1 MEEQDKKLT
10 DKIEKIVA
18 KIDGQEKG
26 NAFLIDNRRA
36 LTVKHC
42 VKEERLKLI
51 FPKQQYR
58 EVWAS
63 ACISEFAEEDRFV
76 LLELEEEVDSAE
88 IILAATRL
96 YPGDP
101 AWVYGFDKN
110 FFAEGRWT
118 KLESVGS
125 VTPNDSSV
133 TDQLFDALN
142 NKEADFSGLSGSPI
156 IAGGNIVGIVAQ
168 QNTESQRAIAI
179 RAISV
184 ISSQTFLK
192 ENEIPVI
199 NDLHGEYPHQNEL
212 VAGEYIQ
219 TRIPVTVAG
228 IQDFQ
233 TRLEGIY
240 KEKLES
246 IIQLHRKGNIEAAW
260 EQLRQVIVE
269 LGNDPYIRN
278 EIKAEFYYR
287 MAIWYLE
294 DRNNIQKAQ
303 KKFDMAEKLNPGMD
317 GSVFRAIKQSMTGE
331 NVNAEE
337 ILEPI
342 DSVNKFNVYLQICI
356 NTGKTDK
363 ALDKYYELDDI
374 VPMNDGSYYLL
385 SVIMILQQHYA
396 EALDY
401 IDKALLKETDNPFYR
416 FTKGVI
422 YYWMALPEELRQ
434 SADLYPPMFQNGI
447 VHLTEKEF
455 LDKAQEEYR
464 QAEKLAEQVKNDEL
478 AETIL
483 NAWVCSLSVDGSY
496 ENDILEPLHILQNRS
511 PLNLTAILYRIQRKL
526 PLPAEVTIE
535 KLEKTA
541 KNASNKIACV
551 IAAVEL
557 SIYQKNQKK
566 AKSLLH
572 EYKDLFLKGP
582 AYEYWYEYIV
592 KVEDKKEN
600 LQKYEQEIDENTAL
614 EEVRKKR
621 LKCLFLQSDPNREQE
636 LEENL
641 VSNYQLTKS
650 RMDLLNLITFYKA
663 KRNWGKMSEY
673 ADKLVDV
680 HKDSYGM
687 LYQIQALLELQE
699 NQKALEIA
707 DELEDKKIWGTE
719 LEVSWDKMYIYQQMG
734 EYDKAIAAGER
745 VLACKA
751 TEDIILK
758 LSNLCAL
765 NGEEGK
771 ALQILLSS
779 ELRGVLTVPICQRI
793 SVYYLNNDNI
803 QAWKYAEKAIELSN
817 RQPGILLWAIDIAN
831 RTGNSDFTGQYLQE
845 VMSGEEANLVQAK
858 SVEEVLELLME
869 RKKEAEEHVQSLY
882 GGELISHLFVDA
894 SKRNYGEYFLG
905 QWNSGPFVPLE
916 FGAHYYGQEQM
927 KELKQGEIVLDYSSC
942 LFLYAVGALKDLL
955 ESMDRVYVAGILFG
969 VLSEEI
975 RKIPVAQEDLVNA
988 NYRTVQK
995 CKELKVEFVVS
1006 QNPENPEELSLLDR
1020 TQVSRQKT
1028 ALQYGAMWISEEGG
1042 ADGIWDMELISAL
1055 YRRREISQETY
1066 DEYVKRNCTTGS
1078 REEVVRELEKKLDLE
1093 APEKLYVDMDILVKW
1108 DKHNLLKLIGRK
1120 FRLLSAEESSHY
1132 IREQYHEI
1140 QEKKTICR
1148 QLEELRE
1155 ILLQYK
1161 DKGKIAFFQM
1171 TEQNEDM
1178 TYTDMLASE
1187 LRMVESKKLPLCVDD
1202 RILTSY
1208 SSVGESNI
1216 YNTFDLL
1223 KYLRWT
1229 HRISTE
1235 KYFEIY
1241 EKIIEHNI
1249 QYVLP
1254 DREYIYWTLE
1264 NARTDDD
1271 GALNVLEKYIFDAL
1285 SPKSFIQKDR
1295 VEHVNMPEKDYYIF
1309 YMHRDF
1315 PELIQKI
1322 WRSNMNLQKKY
1333 SASEW
1338 ILKHFSPFAYQYGD
1352 YTGEAGKKESLSI
1365 LLADLLMKGV
1375 YIMGPEET
1383 KISAYYEWLDSWL
1396 QPYLMENPDIQKKT
1410 VTYLQK
1416 MMNAFMKNL
1425 KYMERKEDQRV
1436 SRYIFAMGIHCMPE
1450 IYREALLTDEEIQ
1463 KLYDAIYCEYY
1474 ITLSEQ
1480 RRIPQKIMK
1489 RWEQQ
1494 ALSQPENVTVVD
1506 EYDGI
1511 EYHISRD
1518 HLLPGYPRLNIC
1530 WKEGDAEQML
1540 LFLLDR
1546 EEGAEKDLSE
1556 TFQQLKMNKILEEDW
1571 LFREEMQKYILPLY
1585 PDYFRQYYDCST
1597 AVCNVEKVGS
1607 VLPIQLND
1615 NNRVG
1620 EDFEDNHNP
1629 VRLLHK
1635 LEMQFTVHAEEQE
1648 ILATIEALFSYA
1660 GGDNARYG
1668 AVYLLLL
1675 RYIWKMLQ
1683 DTDRYR
1689 DITEDNLIMWSYLWA
1704 DQMMSVI
1711 RNMIL
1716 SDRINIDHLIR
1727 DLERIMGNIQ
1737 TWGLWTKIIPGPAT
1751 APETVNL
1758 YRICVNG
1765 TLQTI
1770 CRYKASQSVAAAAID
1785 MLLRKYSEWMTLP
1798 IHYMEANFTIET
1810 EENTQN
1816 SLLQR
1821 NFHALVEKTADL
1833 GKCKEKL
1840 SQNKQNVWLQDNEQL
1855 CLNAILQKD
1864 EIDINELIYLLLLT
1878 RKPLTEVEQD
1888 MVQRIVEKNV
1898 EQGMLELDEN
1908 QANVLN
1914 CIVDE
1919 LPPLFREKYRRLALE
1934 SLGEFLCTKQ
1944 ITLEKAYDLA
1954 WILADGWENF
1964 VSFWEKN
1971 TEKLT
1976 DDEKK
1981 QMCEEMGRLQ
1991 YMMPF
1996 EYAERIREVHTAIR
2010 I

>member
-1 MEEQDKKLT
+1 MEEQDKRLT
-10 DKIEKIVA
+10 DRIEKIVA
-18 KIDGQEKG
+18 KIDGQDKG

-42 VKEERLKLI
+42 VKEEHLKLI
-51 FPKQQYR
+51 FPNQQYR

-63 ACISEFAEEDRFV
+63 ACISEFAEEDQFV
-76 LLELEEEVDSAE
+76 LLELEEEVDSEE
-88 IILAATRL
+88 IILASARL
-96 YPGDP
+96 YPRDL
-101 AWVYGFDKN
+101 ARVYGFDKN

-118 KLESVGS
+118 NLESVGS
-125 VTPNDSSV
+125 VTPNESSV

-142 NKEADFSGLSGSPI
+142 NREEDFSGLSGSPI

-168 QNTESQRAIAI
+168 QNTENQRAIAI

-199 NDLHGEYPHQNEL
+199 NKEQGEYPHQNEL
-212 VAGEYIQ
+212 VAGKYIQ
-219 TRIPVTVAG
+219 TQIPVTVAG
-228 IQDFQ
+228 TQNLQ

-246 IIQLHRKGNIEAAW
+246 IIQLHRKGDIDAAW
-260 EQLRQVIVE
+260 EQLRQEIVE
-269 LGNDPYIRN
+269 LGGDPYIRN

-303 KKFDMAEKLNPGMD
+303 KKFDKAMELNPEMD
-317 GSVFRAIKQSMTGE
+317 GCVFRAIKQSMTGE

-342 DSVNKFNVYLQICI
+342 ESVNKFNVYLQICI
-356 NTGKTDK
+356 NTGKIDK

-385 SVIMILQQHYA
+385 SIIMILQQHYA
-396 EALDY
+396 EALEY
-401 IDKALLKETDNPFYR
+401 IDKALLLETDNSFYH
-416 FTKGVI
+416 FMKGVI
-422 YYWMALPEELRQ
+422 YYWMALPEEMRQ
-434 SADLYPPMFQNGI
+434 SGDLYPPMFQSGI
-447 VHLTEKEF
+447 LHLTEKEF

-483 NAWVCSLSVDGSY
+483 NAWVCSLAVDGSY

-526 PLPAEVTIE
+526 PLPVEVTVE

-541 KNASNKIACV
+541 KTASNKIACV
-551 IAAVEL
+551 IAAIEV
-557 SIYQKNQKK
+557 SIYQENQKK
-566 AKSLLH
+566 AKSILH
-572 EYKDLFLKGP
+572 EYKDLFLKGSS
-582 AYEYWYEYIV
+582 YEYWYEYIV

-621 LKCLFLQSDPNREQE
+621 LKCLFLQSDPDREQE

-641 VSNYQLTKS
+641 ISNYQLTKS
-650 RMDLLNLITFYKA
+650 RMDILNLITFYKA
-663 KRNWGKMSEY
+663 KQNWGKMSEY

-707 DELEDKKIWGTE
+707 DKLEDKKIWGTE
-719 LEVSWDKMYIYQQMG
+719 LEVSWDKMYIYQKMG
-734 EYDKAIAAGER
+734 KYDEAIAAGER

-751 TEDIILK
+751 TEENILK

-765 NGEEGK
+765 NGEDGK
-771 ALQILLSS
+771 ALQILLSA
-779 ELRGVLTVPICQRI
+779 ELRGGLTVPICQRI

-831 RTGNSDFTGQYLQE
+831 RTGNSDFTGPYLQE
-845 VMSGEEANLVQAK
+845 VMSGEGAYLVQAK

-869 RKKEAEEHVQSLY
+869 RRKEAEEHAQSLY
-882 GGELISHLFVDA
+882 DGELISHLFVDV

-905 QWNSGPFVPLE
+905 QWNRGSFAPLE
-916 FGAHYYGQEQM
+916 FGAHYYGQEQI

-942 LFLYAVGALKDLL
+942 LFLFAVGALKDLL

-995 CKELKVEFVVS
+995 CEELKVEFVVS
-1006 QNPENPEELSLLDR
+1006 LNPENSDEFSLIDR
-1020 TQVSRQKT
+1020 AQVSRQRT
-1028 ALQYGAMWISEEGG
+1028 ALHYGAMWISEEGG
-1042 ADGIWDMELISAL
+1042 ADGIRDKELISAL
-1055 YRRREISQETY
+1055 YRRGEISQDTY
-1066 DEYVKRNCTTGS
+1066 DEYVKRNCTIGS

-1093 APEKLYVDMDILVKW
+1093 NPERLYVDMDILEKW
-1108 DKHNLLKLIGRK
+1108 DKHNLLKLISRK
-1120 FRLLSAEESSHY
+1120 FRLLSAEESGRY

-1140 QEKKTICR
+1140 QEKKIICG

-1161 DKGKIAFFQM
+1161 EKGKIAFFQM

-1187 LRMVESKKLPLCVDD
+1187 LRVVESKKLPLCVDD

-1223 KYLRWT
+1223 KYLVWT
-1229 HRISTE
+1229 HQISRE
-1235 KYFEIY
+1235 KYFDIY
-1241 EKIIEHNI
+1241 DKIIEHNI

-1264 NARTDDD
+1264 NARRDDD

-1285 SPKSFIQKDR
+1285 SPRSFIQKDR
-1295 VEHVNMPEKDYYIF
+1295 VEHVNMPEKEYYIF

-1322 WRSNMNLQKKY
+1322 WRSNMNLQRKY

-1338 ILKHFSPFAYQYGD
+1338 ILKHFSPFAFQYGD
-1352 YTGEAGKKESLSI
+1352 YAGEAGKKESLSI

-1383 KISAYYEWLDSWL
+1383 KISAYYEWLWSWL
-1396 QPYLMENPDIQKKT
+1396 QPYLLENPDIQRKT
-1410 VTYLQK
+1410 VTYLRK
-1416 MMNAFMKNL
+1416 LMNVFMKNL
-1425 KYMERKEDQRV
+1425 KCLNRKEDRKA
-1436 SRYIFAMGIHCMPE
+1436 SRYIFAIGVHCMPE
-1450 IYREALLTDEEIQ
+1450 IYKEALLEDNEIR
-1463 KLYDAIYCEYY
+1463 KLYDEIYCQCY
-1474 ITLSEQ
+1474 ITLSDK
-1480 RRIPQKIMK
+1480 RKIPQEIM
-1489 RWEQQ
+1489 EQWKEQ
-1494 ALSQPENVTVVD
+1494 VLSEAENVSVVN
-1506 EYDGI
+1506 EYEGI
-1511 EYHISRD
+1511 KYCISKD
-1518 HLLPGYPRLNIC
+1518 YLLPSYPRLNIC
-1530 WKEGDAEQML
+1530 WQEGYVEQNQH
-1540 LFLLDR
+1540 FLLDR
-1546 EEGAEKDLSE
+1546 EAGAEKNLSE
-1556 TFQQLKMNKILEEDW
+1556 TFQQLKMEKILEEDW
-1571 LFREEMQKYILPLY
+1571 LFREEMQKYVLPLY
-1585 PDYFRQYYDCST
+1585 PDYFRQYYDCET
-1597 AVCNVEKVGS
+1597 DICNTEKVGIA
-1607 VLPIQLND
+1607 LPIQLYD
-1615 NNRVG
+1615 NYREK
-1620 EDFEDNHNP
+1620 EDFKDNRNP
-1629 VRLLHK
+1629 IRLLHY
-1635 LEMQFTVHAEEQE
+1635 LEMQFAIHMDEQE
-1648 ILATIEALFSYA
+1648 ILATIEDLFSYA
-1660 GGDNARYG
+1660 GGDNAKYG

-1675 RYIWKMLQ
+1675 KYIWKMFK
-1683 DTDRYR
+1683 DTEGYR
-1689 DITEDNLIMWSYLWA
+1689 DNARDNLIMWSYLWA
-1704 DQMMSVI
+1704 DNMMSVI
-1711 RNMIL
+1711 RKMVL
-1716 SDRINIDHLIR
+1716 SDRINVDQLIQG
-1727 DLERIMGNIQ
+1727 LETAVGDIQ
-1737 TWGLWTKIIPGPAT
+1737 TWGLWTKTTLDSAT
-1751 APETVNL
+1751 SPDTVNL

-1770 CRYKASQSVAAAAID
+1770 CRYKASQFVADATID
-1785 MLLRKYSEWMTLP
+1785 MLLRKYLEWMKLA
-1798 IHYMEANFTIET
+1798 IHYREANFTVET
-1810 EENTQN
+1810 KEKLKN
-1816 SLLQR
+1816 SLFQR
-1821 NFHALVEKTADL
+1821 NFYALVEKTANL
-1833 GKCKEKL
+1833 GKCREKL
-1840 SQNKQNVWLQDNEQL
+1840 SNNEQNICLQDNEQL
-1855 CLNAILQKD
+1855 CLNEILQKD
-1864 EIDINELIYLLLLT
+1864 EMDINALVYLLLLT
-1878 RKPLTEVEQD
+1878 RKTLTAEEQD
-1888 MVQRIVEKNV
+1888 IVQKIVEKNMG
-1898 EQGMLELDEN
+1898 QGTIEFDEKQRN
-1908 QANVLN
+1908 ILN
-1914 CIVDE
+1914 YIIDQ
-1919 LPPLFREKYRRLALE
+1919 LPSAFQEKYRTFELDRLGKL
-1934 SLGEFLCTKQ
+1934 LCMGQ

-1954 WILADGWENF
+1954 WILADGWGDF

-1971 TEKLT
+1971 AEKLD

-1981 QMCEEMGRLQ
+1981 QMCEAMGKLQ

-1996 EYAERIREVHTAIR
+1996 QYAERIMEVHTAIQ